1 MVRML
6 CTLLIAVTAGMIV
19 NKEVSR
25 SLLLKSKAL
34 IN

>member
-6 CTLLIAVTAGMIV
+6 CTLLIVVTAVMIV

-25 SLLLKSKAL
+25 SLLLKNKAL